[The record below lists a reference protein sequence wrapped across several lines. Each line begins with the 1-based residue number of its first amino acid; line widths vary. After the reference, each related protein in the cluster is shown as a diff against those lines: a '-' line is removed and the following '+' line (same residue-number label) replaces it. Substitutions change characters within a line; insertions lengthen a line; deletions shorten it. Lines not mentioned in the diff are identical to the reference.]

1 MAQKCVKRCTRK
13 DLSFS
18 FVFDII
24 LDCTDSNNGATDK
37 RGYGCYHYSG
47 YRLSDCGKHDDDDFF
62 ANEMCCNCK
71 GSYIN
76 Y

>member
-1 MAQKCVKRCTRK
+1 MLLMLHFCTRK
-13 DLSFS
+13 DLSFE

-24 LDCTDSNNGATDK
+24 LDCTDSNNGATDT
-37 RGYGCYHYSG
+37 RGYPCSG
-47 YRLSDCGKHDDDDFF
+47 YHGNRVTNCGKYDDNDFF

-71 GSYIN
+71 GSYIS